1 MLKTRMLILF
11 ILLTLSNLLYGQDST
26 ALNTPN
32 YMGEIKASVRIDTQE
47 IPQNKTATLIIEVSW
62 QGDFDRFEI
71 ARVENPLLTN
81 LEVVGNASSNWV
93 GEVDGI
99 KQVVK
104 TYEFNLK
111 PESLGMAYID
121 GTFVEYIDLR
131 TARKHKLVTN
141 RLELEVVPPVFEGS
155 QNNVMLLVLVVLV
168 LMSFSGGVLLLIKRK
183 KMKEAEL
190 KEQQD
195 AAVSFE
201 EKFQVQLKENVDLNS
216 SDGAGQ
222 FVSISKIVRG
232 YIAKKYDLAAL
243 EMTYS
248 DITTAL
254 EKTSLNGAAITH
266 IEEVLQKCDV
276 AKFSGLQVEKG
287 SLDRVYTLAEE
298 ILKQTLN
305 NVPDEQRDEKEEE
318 HSTAN

>member
-1 MLKTRMLILF
+1 MLKTRVLILLV
-11 ILLTLSNLLYGQDST
+11 LLILSNFLYGQDST

-32 YMGEIKASVRIDTQE
+32 YKSEIKASVSIDTRE
-47 IPQNKTATLIIEVSW
+47 VPQNKTAVLNIEVSW

-99 KQVVK
+99 KEVVK
-104 TYEFNLK
+104 KYEFDLK

-121 GTFVEYIDLR
+121 GTFIEYIDLKTER
-131 TARKHKLVTN
+131 SHKLVTN
-141 RLELEVVPPVFEGS
+141 RLELEVVSPVFEGS
-155 QNNVMLLVLVVLV
+155 QNNVMLLMLVVLV

-195 AAVSFE
+195 AAISYE
-201 EKFQVQLKENVDLNS
+201 EKFQVKLKEDVDLNA
-216 SDGAGQ
+216 SDGTGQ
-222 FVSISKIVRG
+222 FVAISKIVRG
-232 YIAKKYDLAAL
+232 YIAEKYDLVAM

-248 DITTAL
+248 DITKAL
-254 EKTSLNGAAITH
+254 EKTSINGDAITH

-276 AKFSGLQVEKG
+276 AKFSGVQVEKNN
-287 SLDRVYTLAEE
+287 LERVYTLAEE
-298 ILKQTLN
+298 ILKQTGN
-305 NVPDEQRDEKEEE
+305 NVSGEQADEKEET
-318 HSTAN
+318 HSTVN